1 MADGLS
7 LTGFKQDRAGTYIEK
22 DPYAVLDYSLD
33 WHNWMPSGDH
43 INTIT
48 VTAEAITGDSA
59 PLVIDSTTNTNFI
72 ATATISGG
80 TVGNIYNVEYKIV
93 TDNSLQDSRNFRIRV
108 LERGL

>member
-1 MADGLS
+1 MSDGIS

-33 WHNWMPSGDH
+33 WHNWLPSGV
-43 INTIT
+43 TIST
-48 VTAEAITGDSA
+48 IAVTAETISGDST
-59 PLVIDSTTNTNFI
+59 PLVIASSTNTNTI
-72 ATATISGG
+72 VTANISGG